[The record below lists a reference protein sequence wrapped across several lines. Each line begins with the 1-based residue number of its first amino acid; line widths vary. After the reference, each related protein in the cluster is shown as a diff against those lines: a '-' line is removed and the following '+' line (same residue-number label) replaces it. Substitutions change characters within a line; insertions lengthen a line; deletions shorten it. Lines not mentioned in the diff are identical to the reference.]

1 MLRHLQTSNFVQQT
15 WFFVEVWRTWLEV
28 MESGRLIKMDM
39 WDKLT
44 FHQNFIASTTRK
56 HQLGLVKGCHI
67 QTEIATSPAFAEFLF
82 DKCVWKWMQGVLTQS
97 NLKLEHLPSS
107 VKWRITMAPSD
118 NQNVYHILWS
128 LPRRDEHV
136 ARSEPWRRGTWAAA
150 AAIKGRSKVIKV
162 AWPGWDQKWQQRAQ
176 RIFPCSIWSWS
187 WCRPLNHWRF
197 LSKIKLLR
205 LTPSWPVLDCETATS
220 YQCCGHQWLPSF
232 ALDIAKCHGNRK
244 NRKGRI
250 DFLQKACWN

>member
-1 MLRHLQTSNFVQQT
+1 
-15 WFFVEVWRTWLEV
+15 
-28 MESGRLIKMDM
+28 
-39 WDKLT
+39 
-44 FHQNFIASTTRK
+44 
-56 HQLGLVKGCHI
+56 
-67 QTEIATSPAFAEFLF
+67 
-82 DKCVWKWMQGVLTQS
+82 MQGVLTQS

-107 VKWRITMAPSD
+107 VKWQITMAPSD

-162 AWPGWDQKWQQRAQ
+162 AWPGLDQKWQQ
-176 RIFPCSIWSWS
+176 SIWSWS

-244 NRKGRI
+244 NRKGRMDFFEKSLLKLRCTCLKSNLWLRQNETKI
-250 DFLQKACWN
+250 HSRSFYSSWDVSFESDFLEAGASPALWFWKRDTRPWEPLLQLLRQYYSGTAGWSDATPTLQHQLHTSSDL